1 MLTQKEKQIA
11 SLIQGD
17 ISLTNRPFKRIA
29 EQTGSEEQEVLKI
42 IGNMIKKG
50 LIRKFG
56 AIVRHQK
63 AGFNQN
69 AMLLWAVP
77 SSKIETVGNILASFP
92 EITHCYQRTPAFSE
106 KYNIFTMI
114 HLRDNKEDPQNNE
127 YNLLIRKLSSATGIE
142 DYLVLISEEEF
153 KKSSMEY
160 F

>member
-1 MLTQKEKQIA
+1 
-11 SLIQGD
+11 
-17 ISLTNRPFKRIA
+17 
-29 EQTGSEEQEVLKI
+29 
-42 IGNMIKKG
+42 MIKKG